1 MNLRVEDLLGFM
13 ILGFTVALVP
23 LFIMTLT
30 SFTKII
36 VVLTLVRNALGVQ
49 QVPPTLVLNG
59 LALVMTCYILSPLG
73 LSVYQAAQRG
83 AADSQTQRVL
93 KALDAAREPYRQFL
107 QRHTHERERQFF
119 LRSATSVWPREQA
132 EALQENDFIVLAPA
146 FVLTELTEAFRIGFL
161 IYLAFVVVDIVV
173 ANVLVSMGLSQA
185 SPTNIAIP
193 FKLLLFVVLDGWSAL
208 LHGLVNTYV

>member
-1 MNLRVEDLLGFM
+1 MNLRIEDMLGFM
-13 ILGFTVALVP
+13 ILGFTAALLP
-23 LFIMTLT
+23 MFIMTLT

-36 VVLTLVRNALGVQ
+36 VVLTLARNALGVQ

-73 LSVYQAAQRG
+73 LSVYNAAQRG
-83 AADSQTQRVL
+83 APETQSQRVL
-93 KALDAAREPYRQFL
+93 NALEAAREPYRQFL
-107 QRHTHERERQFF
+107 NKHAHERERQFF
-119 LRSATSVWPREQA
+119 MRSAASVWPREQA
-132 EALQENDFIVLAPA
+132 EKLQENDFIVLAPA

-161 IYLAFVVVDIVV
+161 IYLAFIIVDIVV

-208 LHGLVNTYV
+208 LHGLVTTYA

>member
-13 ILGFTVALVP
+13 ILGFTAALVP
-23 LFIMTLT
+23 MFIMTLT

-59 LALVMTCYILSPLG
+59 LALVMTCYILSPIG
-73 LSVYQAAQRG
+73 MGVYHAAQRG
-83 AADSQTQRVL
+83 APETQTQRVL
-93 KALDAAREPYRQFL
+93 SALEAAREPYRQFL
-107 QRHTHERERQFF
+107 RRHTHERERQFF
-119 LRSATSVWPREQA
+119 MRSATSVWPREQA
-132 EALQENDFIVLAPA
+132 DTLQENDFIVLAPA

-161 IYLAFVVVDIVV
+161 LYLAFVVVDIVV
-173 ANVLVSMGLSQA
+173 ANVLVSLGLSQA

-208 LHGLVNTYV
+208 LHGLVNTYA